1 MFSRNGNLLIKKF
14 NSFFLPTILMSLS
27 SSLSVVADGIIV
39 GNMVGADA
47 LAAVNLGMPLIQIF
61 AAIFVFFGLG
71 GSVLSAWYMGQH
83 NQNLTNSVYT
93 FTCIC
98 MVSIGLILT
107 YVGCFEADS
116 VAKAL
121 CMGNETLLSDT
132 RKYIQP
138 LLIGATPIIFI
149 PGIAYFIRTDAH
161 ARLASVLMIS
171 CNLFNIIYDV
181 VFIKLTGSVYGA
193 GLATIAANVSSFI
206 FVIIYYSSKLR
217 TFKFR
222 FNIDEIKEIFIPT
235 FKAGTP
241 GGITVGLI
249 FLKLVC
255 LNSLVLEYAGRE
267 GMVAFSVC
275 LSCLSLASMFI
286 SGAAQTMMPITGVLA
301 GSGDSQGI
309 RFVFKRTLAVL
320 GISIIVLIVFL
331 ILFAPGICALFGLQT
346 EQDLIFGSHALRIY
360 APSLLGDAFV
370 LLIVYYAQSIR
381 KNKIAIIASTLQN
394 FVAIV
399 AWAYILAKIFDVEG
413 IWYSFALAGLTSTLA
428 IISMTRKIE
437 QSSLGKV
444 SGLLMLPI
452 SDPNEPTY
460 DVTINNSITETVN
473 LSKEIFIFLVSNGA
487 DALVANRASL
497 AVEEM
502 VVNTIKHGTT
512 KGNKKST
519 IDVCVKLT
527 QNKIII
533 SQRDDGRPF
542 SPLEYVAPDVDPIE
556 YRIKGLTIVKSISE
570 RIEYSYVTGFN
581 TSTIEIPR

>member
-320 GISIIVLIVFL
+320 GISIIVLIVL
-331 ILFAPGICALFGLQT
+331 YCLHRKSVHCS
-346 EQDLIFGSHALRIY
+346 GS
-360 APSLLGDAFV
+360 
-370 LLIVYYAQSIR
+370 
-381 KNKIAIIASTLQN
+381 K
-394 FVAIV
+394 
-399 AWAYILAKIFDVEG
+399 
-413 IWYSFALAGLTSTLA
+413 
-428 IISMTRKIE
+428 
-437 QSSLGKV
+437 
-444 SGLLMLPI
+444 
-452 SDPNEPTY
+452 
-460 DVTINNSITETVN
+460 
-473 LSKEIFIFLVSNGA
+473 
-487 DALVANRASL
+487 
-497 AVEEM
+497 
-502 VVNTIKHGTT
+502 
-512 KGNKKST
+512 
-519 IDVCVKLT
+519 
-527 QNKIII
+527 QNK
-533 SQRDDGRPF
+533 
-542 SPLEYVAPDVDPIE
+542 
-556 YRIKGLTIVKSISE
+556 T
-570 RIEYSYVTGFN
+570 
-581 TSTIEIPR
+581 

>member
-47 LAAVNLGMPLIQIF
+47 LAALNLGMPLIQIF

-83 NQNLTNSVYT
+83 NQKLTNSVYT
-93 FTCIC
+93 FTCIS
-98 MVSIGLILT
+98 MVSIGALLT
-107 YVGCFEADS
+107 FLGCFYPVEI
-116 VAKAL
+116 AKTL
-121 CMGNETLLSDT
+121 CMGNESLLENT
-132 RKYIQP
+132 INYVQP
-138 LLIGATPIIFI
+138 LLIGAIPIIFI

-161 ARLASVLMIS
+161 AKLASILMIA
-171 CNLFNIIYDV
+171 CNIFNVIFDV
-181 VFIKLTGSVYGA
+181 VFIKLTNSVFGA
-193 GLATIAANVSSFI
+193 GIATIAANLLSFV
-206 FVIIYYSSKLR
+206 FVILYYRSKLR
-217 TFKFR
+217 TFKLR
-222 FNIDEIKEIFIPT
+222 FNKSELLEVFMPT
-235 FKAGTP
+235 IKAGIP

-249 FLKLVC
+249 FLKLIC
-255 LNSLVLEYAGRE
+255 LNALVLQYAGRE

-309 RFVFKRTLAVL
+309 RFVFKRTLCVL
-320 GISIIVLIVFL
+320 GVCIVILIAMLIVF
-331 ILFAPGICALFGLQT
+331 ANQICALFGLQT
-346 EQDLIFGSHALRIY
+346 ETDLEFGSHALQIY

-399 AWAYILAKIFDVEG
+399 VWAYVLALYFNVEG
-413 IWYSFALAGLTSTLA
+413 IWYSFSFAGITSTLA
-428 IISMTRKIE
+428 IILMTRKIE

-452 SDPNEPTY
+452 NDPNEPKY
-460 DVTINNSITETVN
+460 DVTINNSIIETVN
-473 LSKEIFIFLVSNGA
+473 LSKEIFLFLVSNGT
-487 DALVANRASL
+487 DALTANRAAL
-497 AVEEM
+497 AIEEM

-512 KGNKKST
+512 KNNKKST

-542 SPLEYVAPDVDPIE
+542 SPLEYVAPDIDPIE
-556 YRIKGLTIVKSISE
+556 NRLHGLTIVKSIAG